1 MVTIIMANK
10 WMLAT
15 AGSRLFGLFGVQRP
29 PRQILVVRPEFE
41 TYTSKLDARN
51 RKFPTKHMNEP
62 KESQPAPNHHEP
74 SAPVAPDY
82 HERLLKIETDVAKI
96 LEIIEP
102 PHLKEIARKEQ
113 EAETAR
119 KLSEAYA
126 SGELGHLSG

>member
-1 MVTIIMANK
+1 KYVVRPRN
-10 WMLAT
+10 T
-15 AGSRLFGLFGVQRP
+15 AILPTSGNHRISRP
-29 PRQILVVRPEFE
+29 PILRIKTVRPEFE
-41 TYTSKLDARN
+41 TYASKLDARN

-102 PHLKEIARKEQ
+102 PHLKEIARKE
-113 EAETAR
+113 
-119 KLSEAYA
+119 
-126 SGELGHLSG
+126 